1 MKGCKLKDFEETFNS
16 KTFPKLEELDL
27 SNNEF
32 SSIKMIGYMPNLKIL
47 ILQSNKIETLH
58 YNNDLSVQKG
68 LNGCQNLEI
77 LDLSINLLKDFYG
90 LHLCKLGEL
99 KILKASKNEIIKI
112 DCLENLKQLK

>member
-32 SSIKMIGYMPNLKIL
+32 SSIKMKIL